1 MRYTLICEEPTIHI
15 SAIVEASAEAP
26 SLLEDIITTVA
37 EHIAS
42 ADYAICTNIAALADH
57 RDLLS
62 QNILSQMRNLVEGVA
77 VYVHTGRGDTD
88 YDYNNSIT
96 PALEWVST
104 QGKLNFITRFHKLLQ
119 PSTSHY
125 TFDGDTSERLMLR
138 YYEYLLRL
146 RTLLHDTTGVD
157 ILANLESFP
166 LNQDPALT
174 EYHGKIALA
183 IEKSGQP
190 PSSRRDRYYI
200 HKTRPFVTNGRIY
213 YEVTF
218 HHAVNWSNK
227 AQRIIAF
234 TDIDIAD
241 NYAATLGLQDTTI
254 EVFGKPMPITL
265 IRSWEV
271 AIRPAE
277 IQNFA
282 RLLGQQMQ
290 RGRTDSAEYKF
301 VMQELTTGSTLLDLI
316 DAADDRYRMMRAQ
329 GIAKTNS
336 PQIFPALDEARRIIR
351 GRRPGHNVL
360 RYLLLRMRNREL
372 KPQYDWQPNKR
383 LSNLNLAYGCIPFD
397 DMPFCSMPLKHT
409 PRFWDLINS
418 IDSAERTDELLAR
431 RVQRNVEDRGILYTP
446 LSELADFG
454 DVNALITTHNNA
466 LYYKH
471 RPARDL
477 VLDKGHVF
485 IQSYEDDTHSII
497 TELQSRA
504 ATQGIAGYAT
514 AVTQWLDA
522 TSHDVDDPAKR
533 AALITLF
540 AQSRVAL
547 IYGAAGTGKTRMVD
561 HIANYFADKEKLF
574 LANTNPAVE
583 NLRRRVTAPNSDFRT
598 VASQNAKPRG
608 SFDLLVI
615 DECST
620 VSNSDLLKIL
630 TETDF
635 KLLVLVG
642 DVYQIEAIRFGNWFN
657 VIRSYIPPSSLFELT
672 TPFRTSKQSL
682 IDFWAKVR
690 SLDETI
696 PEAIARNHYSTKLDA
711 TLFESHSP
719 EDIILALNYDGLYGI
734 NNINRFLQA
743 SNPNPAVAW
752 GPSVYKVNDPVLFG
766 DNDRFRGLIY
776 NNLKGTIVAARA
788 FKERIEFDIHLDRPV
803 TEFDIEGYDGLEWVA
818 DATVRFSVYDLNSS
832 DEDEDYDISTVPFQ
846 VAYAVGIHKAQG
858 LEYDT
863 VKIVI
868 TDANEDDIT
877 HNIFYTAI
885 TRARKHLCIY
895 WSPETQQAVLQS
907 LHTNDASK
915 DVALLSTRRGL
926 KPLKK

>member
-1 MRYTLICEEPTIHI
+1 M
-15 SAIVEASAEAP
+15 V
-26 SLLEDIITTVA
+26 TVA

-42 ADYAICTNIAALADH
+42 ADNAICTNIATLADH

-88 YDYNNSIT
+88 YNYSNSIT
-96 PALEWVST
+96 RALEWVSA

-119 PSTSHY
+119 PSASHY

-138 YYEYLLRL
+138 YYEYLLHL
-146 RTLLHDTTGVD
+146 RQLLHDKTGVN

-174 EYHGKIALA
+174 EYHNKIALA
-183 IEKSGQP
+183 IEKSRQ
-190 PSSRRDRYYI
+190 PSSNRRDRYYI
-200 HKTRPFVTNGRIY
+200 HKTRPFITNGRIY

-218 HHAVNWSNK
+218 YPAVNWSNK
-227 AQRIIAF
+227 SQRIIGF

-241 NYAATLGLQDTTI
+241 NYAATLGFQDATI
-254 EVFGKPMPITL
+254 EVFGKQMPITL
-265 IRSWEV
+265 IRNWEV
-271 AIRPAE
+271 SIRPAE

-282 RLLGQQMQ
+282 RLVGQHIK
-290 RGRTDSAEYKF
+290 GRTDSAEYRF
-301 VMQELTTGSTLLDLI
+301 IMRELTTGSTLLDLI
-316 DAADDRYRMMRAQ
+316 DAPDDRYRAMRVQ
-329 GIAKTNS
+329 GTTKTNN

-351 GRRPGHNVL
+351 GRKPGQNVL
-360 RYLLLRMRNREL
+360 RYLLLRMRNRDL
-372 KPQYDWQPNKR
+372 KPQYDCQPNKR
-383 LSNLNLAYGCIPFD
+383 LSDLNLAYGCIPFD
-397 DMPFCSMPLKHT
+397 EMPFCSMPLNHR

-418 IDSAERTDELLAR
+418 LDPAGRMHEFLAR
-431 RVQRNVEDRGILYTP
+431 RIQRNVEDRGILYTP
-446 LSELADFG
+446 LSDLRDF
-454 DVNALITTHNNA
+454 DDIDDLITTHNNT

-471 RPARDL
+471 RPARNL

-485 IQSYEDDTHSII
+485 IQGYENDTHNII
-497 TELQSRA
+497 TKLQSYA
-504 ATQGIAGYAT
+504 AHGVAGYTA
-514 AVTQWLDA
+514 AVTQWLND
-522 TSHDVDDPAKR
+522 TTNDIDDVAKR
-533 AALITLF
+533 DALTTLF
-540 AQSRVAL
+540 AHSRVVL

-561 HIANYFADKEKLF
+561 HIANYFADKKKLF

-583 NLRRRVTAPNSDFRT
+583 NLRRRVTAPNSEFRT

-608 SFDLLVI
+608 NFDLLVI

-620 VSNSDLLKIL
+620 ISNNDLLKIL
-630 TETDF
+630 NGTDF
-635 KLLVLVG
+635 KLLALVG
-642 DVYQIEAIRFGNWFN
+642 DTYQIEAIRFGNWFN
-657 VIRSYIPPSSLFELT
+657 VIRSYIPSASVFELT
-672 TPFRTSKQSL
+672 SPFRTSEQSL
-682 IDFWAKVR
+682 IEFWAKVR

-696 PEAIARNHYSTKLDA
+696 PETIARNHYSTKLNA
-711 TLFESHSP
+711 TLFENHSP

-743 SNPNPAVAW
+743 SNPHPAVAW
-752 GPSVYKVNDPVLFG
+752 GPAIYKVNDPVLFG

-776 NNLKGTIVAARA
+776 NNLKGVITAVRA
-788 FKERIEFDIHLDRPV
+788 FKERIDFDIYLDRPI
-803 TEFDIEGYDGLEWVA
+803 TELDVEGYDGLEWVA
-818 DATVRFSVYDLNSS
+818 DSTVRFSVYDLDSS
-832 DEDEDYDISTVPFQ
+832 NEDEDNDISTIPFQ

-868 TDANEDDIT
+868 TEANEDDIS

-885 TRARKHLCIY
+885 TRAREHLRIY
-895 WSPETQQAVLQS
+895 WSPETQQAVLRS
-907 LHTNDASK
+907 FHTNDAHK
-915 DVALLSTRRGL
+915 DVALLSARRGL

>member
-1 MRYTLICEEPTIHI
+1 M
-15 SAIVEASAEAP
+15 V
-26 SLLEDIITTVA
+26 TVA

-42 ADYAICTNIAALADH
+42 ADNAICTNIATLADH

-88 YDYNNSIT
+88 YNYSNSIT
-96 PALEWVST
+96 RALEWVSA

-119 PSTSHY
+119 PSASHY

-138 YYEYLLRL
+138 YYEYLLHL
-146 RTLLHDTTGVD
+146 RQLLHDKTGVN

-174 EYHGKIALA
+174 EYHNKIALA
-183 IEKSGQP
+183 IEKSRQ
-190 PSSRRDRYYI
+190 PSSNRRDRYYI

-241 NYAATLGLQDTTI
+241 NYAAMLSLQDTTI
-254 EVFGKPMPITL
+254 EVFGRQMPITL

-301 VMQELTTGSTLLDLI
+301 VMRELTTGSTLLDLV
-316 DAADDRYRMMRAQ
+316 DAPDDRYCAMREQ
-329 GIAKTNS
+329 GTAKTSN
-336 PQIFPALDEARRIIR
+336 PQIFPALDKARGIIR
-351 GRRPGHNVL
+351 GRKPGQNVL
-360 RYLLLRMRNREL
+360 RYLLLRMRNRDL
-372 KPQYDWQPNKR
+372 KPQYARQPNKL
-383 LSNLNLAYGCIPFD
+383 LSNLNLDYGCIPFD
-397 DMPFCSMPLKHT
+397 EMPFCSMPLKHT

-418 IDSAERTDELLAR
+418 LDPVGRTHEFLAR
-431 RVQRNVEDRGILYTP
+431 RIQRNVEDRGILYTP
-446 LSELADFG
+446 LSELTDFG

-466 LYYKH
+466 LYRKH
-471 RPARDL
+471 HPARDL
-477 VLDKGHVF
+477 VCDKGHVF

-497 TELQSRA
+497 TKLQSRA
-504 ATQGIAGYAT
+504 AHGVAGYTA
-514 AVTQWLDA
+514 AVTQWLD
-522 TSHDVDDPAKR
+522 TTTHDVDDAAKR
-533 AALITLF
+533 DALTSLF

-574 LANTNPAVE
+574 LANTNPAVD
-583 NLRRRVTAPNSDFRT
+583 NLRRRVTAPNSEFRT
-598 VASQNAKPRG
+598 IASQNAKPRG

-620 VSNSDLLKIL
+620 VSNNDLLKIL
-630 TETDF
+630 NETEF

-657 VIRSYIPPSSLFELT
+657 VIRSYIPPASVFELT
-672 TPFRTSKQSL
+672 TPFRTSEQSL
-682 IDFWAKVR
+682 IDFWTKVR

-696 PEAIARNHYSTKLDA
+696 PETIARNHYSTKLNA
-711 TLFESHSP
+711 SLFENHSP
-719 EDIILALNYDGLYGI
+719 KDIILALNYDGLYGI

-743 SNPNPAVAW
+743 SNPHSAVPW
-752 GPSVYKVNDPVLFG
+752 GPAVYKVNDPVLFS

-776 NNLKGTIVAARA
+776 NNLKGTIAAVRA
-788 FKERIEFDIHLDRPV
+788 FNERIEFDITLDRPV
-803 TEFDIEGYDGLEWVA
+803 TEFDAEGYDGLDWIA
-818 DATVRFSVYDLNSS
+818 DSTVRFSVYDLDSS
-832 DEDEDYDISTVPFQ
+832 NEDEDYDISTVPFQ
-846 VAYAVGIHKAQG
+846 IAYAVGIHKAQG

-868 TDANEDDIT
+868 TNANEDDIT

-885 TRARKHLCIY
+885 TRARKHLRIY
-895 WSPETQQAVLQS
+895 WSPETQQAVLRS

-926 KPLKK
+926 KPLRK